1 MNFETRKIVIDSRI
15 IKHLGSDLITSS
27 DVAVTELVK
36 NSIDA
41 QNDTESK
48 HVNMYLFNSLFTL
61 KQKFENASSVE
72 MVEALTT
79 RYYDSPVFVIEDY
92 GIGMNDE
99 QLKKGF
105 LTIGTDIKSNTD
117 QITLGE
123 KGIGRLAAQRLG
135 PALVVETASKDD
147 PGLTR
152 FAYIDWEKV
161 IKGNNEISY
170 TETRL
175 NTDHSYTRLWIFGV
189 NVSSFVETIDQL
201 MIDDDSMIF
210 DCNKELKSSL
220 NFLVSPFEKGANQ
233 TVISFEY
240 EGHKVDVS
248 FSDKMIDLSESTH
261 ALERK

>member
-117 QITLGE
+117 QITSPLE
-123 KGIGRLAAQRLG
+123 K
-135 PALVVETASKDD
+135 
-147 PGLTR
+147 
-152 FAYIDWEKV
+152 
-161 IKGNNEISY
+161 
-170 TETRL
+170 
-175 NTDHSYTRLWIFGV
+175 
-189 NVSSFVETIDQL
+189 
-201 MIDDDSMIF
+201 
-210 DCNKELKSSL
+210 KE
-220 NFLVSPFEKGANQ
+220 
-233 TVISFEY
+233 
-240 EGHKVDVS
+240 
-248 FSDKMIDLSESTH
+248 SED
-261 ALERK
+261 

>member
-41 QNDTESK
+41 QNESECK
-48 HVNMYLFNSLFTL
+48 YVNMYLFNSLITL
-61 KQKFENASSVE
+61 KEKFGKASSVE
-72 MVEALTT
+72 IVEEVAS
-79 RYYDSPVFVIEDY
+79 RYCDSPVFIIEDY

-99 QLKKGF
+99 QLTKGF

-135 PALVVETASKDD
+135 PALVVETASMDD
-147 PGLTR
+147 PSITR

-170 TETRL
+170 TKTLL
-175 NTDHSYTRLWIFGV
+175 NSDHSYTRLWIFGV
-189 NVSSFVETIDQL
+189 NVPSFVETIDQL

-220 NFLVSPFEKGANQ
+220 NFLVSPFEKSENQ
-233 TVISFEY
+233 TVISLEY
-240 EGHKVDVS
+240 EGHKVWCIL
-248 FSDKMIDLSESTH
+248 SD
-261 ALERK
+261 RRQY